1 MFIRSTAS
9 ISPQASFSQLL
20 HKPAEYQFNRLTC
33 IEPDYSG
40 KLDPKLIR
48 RMSRIIKMGVAAAM
62 ECLHE
67 AGVQNP
73 DAIITGTAYGCLAD
87 TESFLTK
94 MVENKEELLT
104 PTAFI
109 QSTHNTVAAQVALMI
124 KCHNYNNT
132 IVHRGFSFENALLDA
147 VSLIQEGDA
156 SVALVGGVDEITGTS
171 HDILSRFGLY
181 RNNPVYNLDIFKSPA
196 RGTIN
201 GEGAAFFCLSGQASG
216 SDYAKIDAIHTFY
229 KPEGA
234 EAIRH
239 NITQFLSSR
248 SLSIH
253 DVDLVIRGRNGDR
266 GMMRCTKILI
276 NHCLPGKIK
285 LITNSIAVNILRHH
299 HLRFG
304 WRLIFLNQEKFPHPF
319 WKIQRKFYFITI
331 IKTFIILCISF
342 LHVKFQKYKYLFC
355 CGAGRTDHC

>member
-266 GMMRCTKILI
+266 RNDAVYEDLDQSLFAGKNKIDYKQYCGEYPTSSSFALWMAAHILKSGKIPSSILENPKKILFY
-276 NHCLPGKIK
+276 NHYQ
-285 LITNSIAVNILRHH
+285 NIHH
-299 HLRFG
+299 SL
-304 WRLIFLNQEKFPHPF
+304 
-319 WKIQRKFYFITI
+319 
-331 IKTFIILCISF
+331 
-342 LHVKFQKYKYLFC
+342 YLLSSC
-355 CGAGRTDHC
+355 